1 MSQALPS
8 RRLRLD
14 SGKKHFP
21 LVWWVVI
28 EVSPGGNGSSGAQF
42 ELMEDFVF
50 SGETA

>member
-1 MSQALPS
+1 MSQGLPS
-8 RRLRLD
+8 RGLRLD
-14 SGKKHFP
+14 SRKKHLP

-28 EVSPGGNGSSGAQF
+28 EVSPGGNGRLGAEF